1 MLALVVAAT
10 GGAMSPAAPVLA
22 SQFPSLHNLRDLGGT
37 PCGGA
42 NCIAPARVLRSA
54 SPADVSQ
61 EDFNALLARLPGLRV
76 VDLRSQ
82 ADALED
88 EGVRL
93 LADRTEHVEL
103 LPKETGS
110 KRIGR
115 HVFTDRLHITLPLLP
130 FRLLRSRV
138 VPSRRLRKLGS
149 RVVDAG
155 VRRFLDSI
163 ELSDVYWWILMEEGG
178 KIRTAIEMCASE
190 GPTLLHCA
198 HGKDRTGVVSA
209 LLLHICGASTEAIAA
224 DYVRSDEWGCSAK
237 GQVCPSHAR

>member
-1 MLALVVAAT
+1 MAHH
-10 GGAMSPAAPVLA
+10 G
-22 SQFPSLHNLRDLGGT
+22 QIR
-37 PCGGA
+37 
-42 NCIAPARVLRSA
+42 RVRE
-54 SPADVSQ
+54 Q
-61 EDFNALLARLPGLRV
+61 
-76 VDLRSQ
+76 
-82 ADALED
+82 
-88 EGVRL
+88 
-93 LADRTEHVEL
+93 ADRTEHVEL

-130 FRLLRSRV
+130 FRLLRSRL
-138 VPSRRLRKLGS
+138 VPSRRLRNLGS

-163 ELSDVYWWILMEEGG
+163 ELSDVYWWILMEEGA
-178 KIRTAIEMCASE
+178 KIRVAIEMCASE